1 MFSDGNI
8 ICFLGDSITA
18 NGLICAEVYQ
28 TVGKKKRIKCFNCG
42 VSGGDARNAADYIY
56 GHCLI
61 RNPSH
66 VVVNFGIN
74 DVGLS
79 LYYKGCE
86 LPDKDERRAAALA
99 RHKEAYERI
108 VTTCLDYGVKVIVTT
123 QSPYDDESAY
133 ECEAATV
140 QAALDESASF
150 IRSLAEKYSLPL
162 VDYSSVMRKKLS
174 LGLIGADRV
183 HPTKLGYHYMAQIF
197 MRDTGEIDECDF
209 DTPFELEAW
218 NKERY
223 DAEMRL
229 MSHDKAEYCIL
240 YRRSRAERMSFAERR
255 AYAKEVLD
263 SLPSTSCNLG
273 LLADYIENGDFRE
286 ELVEAVLKKSIFIK
300 E

>member
-1 MFSDGNI
+1 MFSDGDI

-18 NGLICAEVYQ
+18 NGLVCAEVYQ

-42 VSGGDARNAADYIY
+42 VSGGDAKNASDYIY
-56 GHCLI
+56 AHCLI
-61 RNPSH
+61 RNPSY

-79 LYYKGCE
+79 LYYPSCE
-86 LPDKDERRAAALA
+86 LEDKEERRAAALA
-99 RHKEAYERI
+99 RHKEAYEKI
-108 VTTCLDYGVKVIVTT
+108 VKACLDFGAKVIVAI
-123 QSPYDDESAY
+123 QSPYDDESDY
-133 ECEAATV
+133 ECEAATA
-140 QAALDESASF
+140 QTALDESAKF

-162 VDYSSVMRKKLS
+162 VDYGSVMRKNLS
-174 LGLIGADRV
+174 KGLICADRV
-183 HPTKLGYHYMAQIF
+183 HPTTLGYHYMAQIF

-209 DTPFELEAW
+209 DTPFEMEEW

-240 YRRSRAERMSFAERR
+240 YRKSRAERMSFAEKR
-255 AYAKEVLD
+255 AYAKEVLEN
-263 SLPSTSCNLG
+263 LPSTSCNLE
-273 LLADYIENGDFRE
+273 LLADYVENGDFRE
-286 ELVEAVLKKSIFIK
+286 ELVEAVVKKSIFIK